1 MNQYEKDAI
10 QQLRH
15 YLGEC
20 VVLLKNNNDFP
31 LSEPCE
37 IGAYGRGV
45 RHTLKGGTGSGEVN
59 SRFYVTVEEALKKE
73 GFHITSEKWLD
84 EYDEVLKQA
93 RVDFIEEIKAR
104 AKEKHTMAVME
115 GMGAVMR
122 EPEHELKLNE
132 NDEVAIYVLSRI
144 CGEGNDR
151 TFDKGDFLLNDSEV
165 RDILYLNEH
174 CKKFMLVLN
183 VGGPVDLTPVN
194 KVKNILV
201 LSQLGVETGFA
212 LTDVLLGKQNPSGKL
227 TMTWT
232 SMEELPDIAFGN
244 LDDTDYKEGIYV
256 GYRYYD
262 TLKKDVLYPFGYGL
276 SYTDFEIKAHDLS
289 LEKDIVNVDV
299 EVKNKGKLAGKETV
313 QLYVSCPQ
321 GKLDKVYQD
330 LAAYGKT
337 GLLEVKGKEKLNLS
351 FSMRSLASYDEK
363 TASYLLEKGSYVLR
377 LGTSSRDSK
386 VIGVIDLEEDV
397 VLKKARNLLGDP
409 GFKDQVFRCEYADD
423 LSKVKHLSLDP
434 KDLKEEIVDYD
445 QEYQIDEAVK
455 KLSDESLAYLNV
467 GTFGKGLASVIGDA
481 SQSVAGA
488 AGESSDKADLAG
500 LKPLVMADGPAGLR
514 ISPLYYEDK
523 KGIHS
528 YGPSMPVTILEFM
541 PKIMQKLMGGTPK
554 LKKGTVLK
562 EQYTTAIPIG
572 TAIAQSFNEEF
583 AQICGDIVGGEMEIF
598 KIDLWLAPALNIHRH
613 VLCGRNFEYFS
624 EDPLISGN
632 MASAITKGVQKH
644 PGKGTTIKHYAV
656 NNQETNR
663 YTTNSN
669 VSERALREIYLKG
682 FEICV
687 RDSQP
692 LALMTSYNLLNGV
705 HTNEHRGL
713 CYEVLRKE
721 YGFKGLIMTDWEVSA
736 MPTGKNK
743 YRMPDSDKVAL
754 AGGNLYMPGSGGDL
768 KKILKA
774 LKDKSLDRAVLEES
788 ASRLYEMV
796 RKIKA

>member
-1 MNQYEKDAI
+1 MNQYEKQALE
-10 QQLRH
+10 QLRP

-20 VVLLKNNNDFP
+20 TVLLKNNGDFP
-31 LSEPCE
+31 LNGPCA
-37 IGAYGRGV
+37 IGIYGRGV

-59 SRFYVTVEEALKKE
+59 SRFFVTVEEALEKE
-73 GFHITSEKWLD
+73 GFTITSKKWLD
-84 EYDEVLKQA
+84 EYDEVLKKA

-104 AKEKHTMAVME
+104 AKQKHTMAVME
-115 GMGAVMR
+115 GMGAVMK
-122 EPEHELKLNE
+122 EPEQELALNE
-132 NDEVAIYVLSRI
+132 DDEVAIYVLSRI

-151 TFDKGDFLLNDSEV
+151 TFEKGDFLLNDSEV

-174 CKKFMLVLN
+174 CQKFILVLN
-183 VGGPVDLTPVN
+183 VGGPVDLSPVN
-194 KVKNILV
+194 EVKNILV

-212 LTDVLLGKQNPSGKL
+212 LSDVLLGKQNPSGKL
-227 TMTWT
+227 TTTWT
-232 SMEELPDIAFGN
+232 SLNEVPDIPFGN
-244 LDDTDYKEGIYV
+244 IDDTNYTEGIYV
-256 GYRYYD
+256 GYRYFD

-276 SYTDFEIKAHDLS
+276 SYTDFEIKALDFKV
-289 LEKDIVNVDV
+289 EKDIVSVDV
-299 EVKNKGKLAGKETV
+299 EVKNIGKYTGKETV
-313 QLYVSCPQ
+313 ELYVSCPQ
-321 GKLDKVYQD
+321 GKLGKVYQN
-330 LAAYGKT
+330 LAAYAKT
-337 GLLEVKGKEKLNLS
+337 DLLEVKGKQKLTLT

-363 TASYLLEKGSYVLR
+363 AASYLLEKGSYVLR
-377 LGTSSRDSK
+377 LGKSSRETE
-386 VIGVIDLEEDV
+386 VIGAVDLEEDV

-409 GFKDQVFRCEYADD
+409 GFKDQVFECGYDDD

-445 QEYQIDEAVK
+445 QEYQIDEAITR
-455 KLSDESLAYLNV
+455 LSDESLAYLNI
-467 GTFGKGLASVIGDA
+467 GAFGKGMASVIGWA
-481 SQSVAGA
+481 STSVAGA
-488 AGESSDKADLAG
+488 AGESSDKADLEG

-528 YGPSMPVTILEFM
+528 YGPTMPETILEFM
-541 PKIMQKLMGGTPK
+541 PKILQKLMGGTPK

-572 TAIAQSFNEEF
+572 TAIAQSFNDDF
-583 AQICGDIVGGEMEIF
+583 AILCGDIVGNEMEIF

-613 VLCGRNFEYFS
+613 ILCGRNYEYYS
-624 EDPLISGN
+624 EDPLVSGK
-632 MASAITKGVQKH
+632 MAAAITKGVQKH
-644 PGKGTTIKHYAV
+644 PGKGATIKHYAV

-713 CYEVLRKE
+713 CYDVLRKE
-721 YGFKGLIMTDWEVSA
+721 YGFKGLIVTDWEVAA
-736 MPTGKNK
+736 MPTGKKK

-754 AGGNLYMPGSGGDL
+754 AGGNLYMPGSSADL
-768 KKILKA
+768 KKVQKA
-774 LKDKSLDRAVLEES
+774 LKDKSLDRKILEES

-796 RKIKA
+796 KKIKA

>member
-1 MNQYEKDAI
+1 
-10 QQLRH
+10 
-15 YLGEC
+15 
-20 VVLLKNNNDFP
+20 
-31 LSEPCE
+31 
-37 IGAYGRGV
+37 
-45 RHTLKGGTGSGEVN
+45 
-59 SRFYVTVEEALKKE
+59 
-73 GFHITSEKWLD
+73 
-84 EYDEVLKQA
+84 
-93 RVDFIEEIKAR
+93 
-104 AKEKHTMAVME
+104 
-115 GMGAVMR
+115 
-122 EPEHELKLNE
+122 
-132 NDEVAIYVLSRI
+132 
-144 CGEGNDR
+144 
-151 TFDKGDFLLNDSEV
+151 
-165 RDILYLNEH
+165 
-174 CKKFMLVLN
+174 
-183 VGGPVDLTPVN
+183 
-194 KVKNILV
+194 
-201 LSQLGVETGFA
+201 
-212 LTDVLLGKQNPSGKL
+212 
-227 TMTWT
+227 
-232 SMEELPDIAFGN
+232 
-244 LDDTDYKEGIYV
+244 
-256 GYRYYD
+256 
-262 TLKKDVLYPFGYGL
+262 
-276 SYTDFEIKAHDLS
+276 
-289 LEKDIVNVDV
+289 
-299 EVKNKGKLAGKETV
+299 
-313 QLYVSCPQ
+313 
-321 GKLDKVYQD
+321 
-330 LAAYGKT
+330 
-337 GLLEVKGKEKLNLS
+337 
-351 FSMRSLASYDEK
+351 
-363 TASYLLEKGSYVLR
+363 
-377 LGTSSRDSK
+377 
-386 VIGVIDLEEDV
+386 DV